1 MLHCSPGRGAA
12 ENRRMHLLRPPGFTL
27 IELMLAVAIAGILA
41 AVAYPAFTSAVQ
53 RSRRADAAAVLT
65 AVVQAQERYR
75 SNRSSYAAELT
86 DLGVEAD
93 KITKHY
99 TLALAGVGATP
110 SFVSGYQATASVRA
124 DSPQAADVDCST
136 LTARLE
142 GANLVYLA
150 TDKNGQDKSSL
161 CWPR

>member
-1 MLHCSPGRGAA
+1 MPLV
-12 ENRRMHLLRPPGFTL
+12 RPPGFTL
-27 IELMLAVAIAGILA
+27 IELLLAVVLVAILA
-41 AVAYPAFTSAVQ
+41 AVAYPTYTSAVQ
-53 RSRRADAAAVLT
+53 RSRRADAAAMLT
-65 AVVQAQERYR
+65 TVVQAQERYR

-110 SFVSGYQATASVRA
+110 SFVSGYQATASVRT
-124 DSPQAADVDCST
+124 DSPQVNDVDCWT
-136 LTARLE
+136 LTAKLE
-142 GANLVYLA
+142 GAMLTYLA